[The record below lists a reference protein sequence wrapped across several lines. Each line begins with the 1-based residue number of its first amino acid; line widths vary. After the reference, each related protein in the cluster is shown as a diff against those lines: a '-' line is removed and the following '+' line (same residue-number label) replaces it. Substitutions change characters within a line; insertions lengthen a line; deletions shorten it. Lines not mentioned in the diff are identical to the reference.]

1 MDIKTS
7 DAKFD
12 ANLNLKSLSMNYS
25 EEKELEIVNTG
36 HSVMAKIQET
46 SGKTLTSQSE
56 LPWPIPLNSV
66 ESDHGCTSRI
76 YFDKAGNK
84 VTLTV
89 CNVTLTSQKPFYT
102 ITSLIAA
109 TQTA

>member
-12 ANLNLKSLSMNYS
+12 ANLKSKPLSINYS

-56 LPWPIPLNSV
+56 LPRQIPRISV

-76 YFDKAGNK
+76 FFDNAGD
-84 VTLTV
+84 
-89 CNVTLTSQKPFYT
+89 
-102 ITSLIAA
+102 
-109 TQTA
+109 